1 MSSQVFKVDIGWFGR
16 WRPTA
21 TSISAVNQ
29 GTWSMPGRREVD
41 IQRSNDQRR
50 SHRGAKMVKSWM
62 LSRCGVWCLAPF
74 HARLPVFHIS
84 RFKLRSFQPDGS
96 PWGGWNVA
104 GFRTVQTLVFGV
116 FPFVIVRPSS
126 IGHRAAFPPHLHPPS
141 KYRRNRRPR
150 RSPSRAGCR
159 LVLYFLHHHTPL
171 KSIRGKKRRE
181 RAHRSGL
188 GPAATDRGVR
198 HRPKFESSSD

>member
-1 MSSQVFKVDIGWFGR
+1 MDL
-16 WRPTA
+16 
-21 TSISAVNQ
+21 
-29 GTWSMPGRREVD
+29 PGGGLE
-41 IQRSNDQRR
+41 
-50 SHRGAKMVKSWM
+50 AWE
-62 LSRCGVWCLAPF
+62 
-74 HARLPVFHIS
+74 
-84 RFKLRSFQPDGS
+84 
-96 PWGGWNVA
+96 GWNAA
-104 GFRTVQTLVFGV
+104 GFRTVQTLVFGL

-181 RAHRSGL
+181 RAHRSGSGL
-188 GPAATDRGVR
+188 GPAATDRGGCGTDR
-198 HRPKFESSSD
+198 NSSLRPTDGRNKYEAIGLRERNGRRMRPTISPTKSAAGWKVEGGDGSSTQLAL